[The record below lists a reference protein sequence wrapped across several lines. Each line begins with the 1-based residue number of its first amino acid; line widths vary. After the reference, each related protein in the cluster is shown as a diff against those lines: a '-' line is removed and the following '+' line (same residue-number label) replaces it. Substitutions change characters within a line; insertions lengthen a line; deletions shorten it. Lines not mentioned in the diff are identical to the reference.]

1 MAETHNIHAFTNREI
16 EHRKRMDEIEA
27 CVERQQT
34 FDLASELPTPQ
45 SCKNDLKKLRVL
57 KISVSSGTLEGES
70 TSDELMGELREL
82 VDIFNQSTELKS
94 KMELSPDNMKLW
106 KELQRRA
113 QNISKPKKQIIADLL
128 ARLRNIYLRP

>member
-1 MAETHNIHAFTNREI
+1 
-16 EHRKRMDEIEA
+16 
-27 CVERQQT
+27 
-34 FDLASELPTPQ
+34 
-45 SCKNDLKKLRVL
+45 
-57 KISVSSGTLEGES
+57 
-70 TSDELMGELREL
+70 MGELREL

-128 ARLRNIYLRP
+128 ARLRNIYFEANPEAKASIEPTQQTRPVP